1 MTPAPLLGLRWAI
14 KRSFLDYIARAP
26 GGRGAL
32 TDGAVATPDREI
44 IFSPEAIDRTPTGK
58 ILSFRGTAT
67 FSAHSGA
74 LLVPIKNPRAE
85 LHGDTGVLTVADPF
99 DREGKKRLNL
109 ALFEIGDH
117 LVADGYE
124 HFAASNVKLAPEA
137 CGLFNSVYPE
147 FTPLDPLTIIL
158 AAQSTGTHV

>member
-1 MTPAPLLGLRWAI
+1 MTQAPLLGLRWAI

-32 TDGAVATPDREI
+32 ADGAVATQDREI
-44 IFSPEAIDRTPTGK
+44 IFAPEAVATSPTGR

-74 LLVPIKNPRAE
+74 LLVPIANPRAK
-85 LHGDTGVLTVADPF
+85 LHGKTGVLTVADPF
-99 DREGKKRLNL
+99 DREGERRLKL
-109 ALFEIGDH
+109 AVFEIDDH
-117 LVADGYE
+117 VIADGYE
-124 HFAASNVKLAPEA
+124 HWAASDVKLAPEA
-137 CGLFNSVYPE
+137 CVLFNSVYPE

-158 AAQSTGTHV
+158 AAATGTHD